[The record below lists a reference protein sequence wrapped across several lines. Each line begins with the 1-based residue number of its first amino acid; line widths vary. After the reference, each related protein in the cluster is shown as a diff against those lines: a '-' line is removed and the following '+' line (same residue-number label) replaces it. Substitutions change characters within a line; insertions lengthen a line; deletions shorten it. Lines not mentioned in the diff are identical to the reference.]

1 MFKCFGSLYMFI
13 FLLQSNGMPVFKR
26 VVSICRSLSETLY
39 YSTFHVTTYDHIHL
53 RYCEID
59 MLLVILS
66 LAVIFSIGLATVTL
80 TCCW

>member
-1 MFKCFGSLYMFI
+1 MGLIIHAVVFLSLAV
-13 FLLQSNGMPVFKR
+13 L
-26 VVSICRSLSETLY
+26 
-39 YSTFHVTTYDHIHL
+39 FHWISYF
-53 RYCEID
+53 EID